1 MLLVQIFVIQE
12 HDNNLR
18 IINYLPPSFLL
29 PYKRHVYQ
37 HTNIFLAGI
46 TRFDASHISIRRGG
60 GLIESR
66 DELAKRIAITK
77 I

>member
-12 HDNNLR
+12 YNNNLR

-46 TRFDASHISIRRGG
+46 LAFRSSMRHTLQGG